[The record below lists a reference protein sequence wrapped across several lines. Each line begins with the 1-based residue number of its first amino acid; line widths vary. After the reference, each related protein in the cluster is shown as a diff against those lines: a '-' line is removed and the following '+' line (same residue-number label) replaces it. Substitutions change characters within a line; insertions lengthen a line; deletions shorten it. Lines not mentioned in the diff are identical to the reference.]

1 MNNLRVVDM
10 ADNEKPV
17 EKALMYG
24 IDSLS
29 DAELLAIIIKC
40 GTKEHSAIQL
50 AQLILNK
57 DPVYKGIV
65 GLNYLSLDDLTS
77 IPGIG
82 KMKAAQIIALTE
94 ISRRMSRNS
103 FKDSLKLKDPKSI
116 ADYYMEKVRY
126 LTREKVYVLYLSSAL
141 NLLSEEQ
148 ISEGTI
154 DRSLVS
160 AGEVFKKALRL
171 NASCIILI
179 HNHPS
184 GDPTPSEADISVTK
198 KLIKTGEMLGIIVVD
213 HIIIGD
219 KKYFSIAE
227 RGYINEN

>member
-1 MNNLRVVDM
+1 MENLRVVDM
-10 ADNEKPV
+10 ADDEKPV
-17 EKALMYG
+17 EKALLYG
-24 IDSLS
+24 IDYLS

-40 GTKEHSAIQL
+40 GTKEKSAIQL
-50 AQLILNK
+50 AQMILNK
-57 DPVYKGIV
+57 DPVYKGLQ
-65 GLNYLSLDDLTS
+65 GLNYLSLTDLTS

-82 KMKAAQIIALTE
+82 KMKAAQIMAITE

-103 FKDSLKLKDPKSI
+103 FKESLKLNDPKSI

-126 LTREKVYVLYLSSAL
+126 LTREKVFVLYLSSSL
-141 NLLSEEQ
+141 NLLYEEQ

-160 AGEVFKKALRL
+160 AREVFKKALKI

-184 GDPTPSEADISVTK
+184 GDPTPSEADLIITK
-198 KLIKTGEMLGIIVVD
+198 KMVKNGEMLGIKVVD

>member
-1 MNNLRVVDM
+1 MENLRVVDI
-10 ADNEKPV
+10 DDDEKPV

-24 IDSLS
+24 VASLS

-50 AQLILNK
+50 AQMILNK
-57 DPVYKGIV
+57 DPVYKGLQ

-77 IPGIG
+77 ISGIK
-82 KMKAAQIIALTE
+82 KMKAAQIMAVTE

-103 FKDSLKLKDPKSI
+103 FKDKLKLNDPKSI

-126 LTREKVYVLYLSSAL
+126 LTREKVFVLYLSSSL
-141 NLLSEEQ
+141 NLLYEEQ
-148 ISEGTI
+148 LSEGTI

-160 AGEVFKKALRL
+160 AGEVFKKALKI
-171 NASCIILI
+171 NATCLILL

-184 GDPTPSEADISVTK
+184 GDPTPSEADISITR
-198 KLIKTGEMLGIIVVD
+198 KLIKSGEMLGIKVVD

-219 KKYFSIAE
+219 KNYFSIAE

>member
-1 MNNLRVVDM
+1 MENLRVVDM
-10 ADNEKPV
+10 ADDEKPV

-24 IDSLS
+24 VASLS

-50 AQLILNK
+50 AQMILNK
-57 DPVYKGIV
+57 DPVYKGLQ

-77 IPGIG
+77 ISGIK
-82 KMKAAQIIALTE
+82 KMKAAQIMAVTE

-103 FKDSLKLKDPKSI
+103 FKDKLKLNDPKSI

-126 LTREKVYVLYLSSAL
+126 LTREKVFVLYLSSSL
-141 NLLSEEQ
+141 NLLYEEQ
-148 ISEGTI
+148 LSEGTI

-160 AGEVFKKALRL
+160 AGEVFKKALKI
-171 NASCIILI
+171 NATCLILL

-184 GDPTPSEADISVTK
+184 GDPTPSEADISITR
-198 KLIKTGEMLGIIVVD
+198 KLIKSGEMLGIKVVD

>member
-1 MNNLRVVDM
+1 MENLRVVDM
-10 ADNEKPV
+10 ADDEKPV
-17 EKALMYG
+17 EKALLYG
-24 IDSLS
+24 IDHLS

-40 GTKEHSAIQL
+40 GTREKSAIQL
-50 AQLILNK
+50 AQMILNK
-57 DPVYKGIV
+57 DPVYKGLQ
-65 GLNYLSLDDLTS
+65 GLNYLSLTDLTS

-82 KMKAAQIIALTE
+82 KMKAAQIMAITE

-103 FKDSLKLKDPKSI
+103 FKESLKLNDPKSI

-126 LTREKVYVLYLSSAL
+126 LTREKVFVLYLSSSL
-141 NLLSEEQ
+141 NLLYEEQ

-160 AGEVFKKALRL
+160 AREVFKKAIKI

-184 GDPTPSEADISVTK
+184 GDPTPSEADLIVTK
-198 KLIKTGEMLGIIVVD
+198 KMVKIGEMLGIKVVD

>member
-1 MNNLRVVDM
+1 MDNLRVVDM

-116 ADYYMEKVRY
+116 ADYYMEY
-126 LTREKVYVLYLSSAL
+126 
-141 NLLSEEQ
+141 
-148 ISEGTI
+148 
-154 DRSLVS
+154 
-160 AGEVFKKALRL
+160 
-171 NASCIILI
+171 
-179 HNHPS
+179 
-184 GDPTPSEADISVTK
+184 
-198 KLIKTGEMLGIIVVD
+198 
-213 HIIIGD
+213 
-219 KKYFSIAE
+219 
-227 RGYINEN
+227 

>member
-1 MNNLRVVDM
+1 MENLRVVDI
-10 ADNEKPV
+10 ADDEKPV

-24 IDSLS
+24 VASLS

-50 AQLILNK
+50 AQMILNK
-57 DPVYKGIV
+57 DPVYKGLQ

-77 IPGIG
+77 ISGIK
-82 KMKAAQIIALTE
+82 KMKAAQIMAVTE

-103 FKDSLKLKDPKSI
+103 FKDKLKLNDPKSI

-126 LTREKVYVLYLSSAL
+126 LTREKVFVLYLSSSL
-141 NLLSEEQ
+141 NLLYEEQ
-148 ISEGTI
+148 LSEGTI

-160 AGEVFKKALRL
+160 AGEVFKKALKI
-171 NASCIILI
+171 NATCLILL

-184 GDPTPSEADISVTK
+184 GDPTPSEADISITR
-198 KLIKTGEMLGIIVVD
+198 KLIKSGEMLGIKVVD

-219 KKYFSIAE
+219 KNYFSIAE

>member
-1 MNNLRVVDM
+1 MENLRVVDM
-10 ADNEKPV
+10 ADDEKPV

-24 IDSLS
+24 VASLS
-29 DAELLAIIIKC
+29 NAELLAIIIKC

-50 AQLILNK
+50 AQMILNK
-57 DPVYKGIV
+57 DPVYKGLQ

-77 IPGIG
+77 ISGIK
-82 KMKAAQIIALTE
+82 KMKAAQIMAVTE

-103 FKDSLKLKDPKSI
+103 FKDKLKLNDPKSI

-126 LTREKVYVLYLSSAL
+126 LTREKVFVLYLSSSL
-141 NLLSEEQ
+141 NLLYEEQ
-148 ISEGTI
+148 LSEGTI

-160 AGEVFKKALRL
+160 AGEVFKKALKI
-171 NASCIILI
+171 NATCLILL

-184 GDPTPSEADISVTK
+184 GDPTPSEADISITR
-198 KLIKTGEMLGIIVVD
+198 KLVKSGEMLGIKVVD

>member
-1 MNNLRVVDM
+1 MENLRVVDM
-10 ADNEKPV
+10 ADDEKPV
-17 EKALMYG
+17 EKALLYG
-24 IDSLS
+24 IDHLS

-40 GTKEHSAIQL
+40 GTREKSAIQL
-50 AQLILNK
+50 AQMILNK
-57 DPVYKGIV
+57 DPVYKGLQ
-65 GLNYLSLDDLTS
+65 GLNYLSLTDLTS

-82 KMKAAQIIALTE
+82 KMKAAQIMAITE

-103 FKDSLKLKDPKSI
+103 FKESLKLNDPKSI

-126 LTREKVYVLYLSSAL
+126 LTREKVFVLYLSSSL
-141 NLLSEEQ
+141 NLLYEEQ

-160 AGEVFKKALRL
+160 AREVFKKALKI

-184 GDPTPSEADISVTK
+184 GDPTPSEADLIITK
-198 KLIKTGEMLGIIVVD
+198 KMVKNGEMLGIKVVD

>member
-24 IDSLS
+24 IDCLS
-29 DAELLAIIIKC
+29 DAELLSIIIKC

-160 AGEVFKKALRL
+160 AGEVFKKALRF

-198 KLIKTGEMLGIIVVD
+198 KLIKTGEMLGIRVVD

>member
-1 MNNLRVVDM
+1 MENLRVVDM
-10 ADNEKPV
+10 ADDEKPV
-17 EKALMYG
+17 EKALLYG
-24 IDSLS
+24 IDHLS

-40 GTKEHSAIQL
+40 GTKEKSAIQL
-50 AQLILNK
+50 AQMILNK
-57 DPVYKGIV
+57 DPVYKGLQ
-65 GLNYLSLDDLTS
+65 GLNYLSLTDLTS

-82 KMKAAQIIALTE
+82 KMKAAQIMAITE

-103 FKDSLKLKDPKSI
+103 FKESLKLNDPKSI

-126 LTREKVYVLYLSSAL
+126 LTREKVFVLYLSSSL
-141 NLLSEEQ
+141 NLLYEEQ

-160 AGEVFKKALRL
+160 AREVFKKAIKI

-184 GDPTPSEADISVTK
+184 GDPTPSEADLIITK
-198 KLIKTGEMLGIIVVD
+198 KMVKTGEMLGIKVVD

>member
-1 MNNLRVVDM
+1 MENLRVVDM
-10 ADNEKPV
+10 ADDEKPV

-24 IDSLS
+24 VASLS

-50 AQLILNK
+50 AQMILNK
-57 DPVYKGIV
+57 DPVYKGLQ

-77 IPGIG
+77 ISGIK
-82 KMKAAQIIALTE
+82 KMKAAQIMAVTE

-103 FKDSLKLKDPKSI
+103 FKDKLKLNDPKSI

-126 LTREKVYVLYLSSAL
+126 LTREKVFVLYLSSSL
-141 NLLSEEQ
+141 NLLYEEQ
-148 ISEGTI
+148 LSEGTI

-160 AGEVFKKALRL
+160 AGEVFKKALKI
-171 NASCIILI
+171 NATCLILL

-184 GDPTPSEADISVTK
+184 GDPTPSEADISITR
-198 KLIKTGEMLGIIVVD
+198 KLIKSGEMLGIKVVD

-219 KKYFSIAE
+219 KNYFSIAE

>member
-24 IDSLS
+24 IDCLS

-160 AGEVFKKALRL
+160 AGEVFNPTVNSTSALFIYEL
-171 NASCIILI
+171 LLLYNKNFKPEIISSVV
-179 HNHPS
+179 S
-184 GDPTPSEADISVTK
+184 G
-198 KLIKTGEMLGIIVVD
+198 LQ
-213 HIIIGD
+213 
-219 KKYFSIAE
+219 
-227 RGYINEN
+227 

>member
-1 MNNLRVVDM
+1 MENLRVVDM
-10 ADNEKPV
+10 ADDEKPV

-24 IDSLS
+24 VASLS

-40 GTKEHSAIQL
+40 GTNKHSAIQL
-50 AQLILNK
+50 AQMILNK
-57 DPVYKGIV
+57 DPVYKGLQ

-77 IPGIG
+77 ISGIK
-82 KMKAAQIIALTE
+82 KMKAAQIMAVTE

-103 FKDSLKLKDPKSI
+103 FKDKLKLNDPKSI

-126 LTREKVYVLYLSSAL
+126 LTREKVFVLYLSSSL
-141 NLLSEEQ
+141 NLLYEEQ
-148 ISEGTI
+148 LSEGTI

-160 AGEVFKKALRL
+160 AGEVFKKALKI
-171 NASCIILI
+171 NATCLILL

-184 GDPTPSEADISVTK
+184 GDPTPSEADISITR
-198 KLIKTGEMLGIIVVD
+198 KLIKSGEMLGIKVVD